1 MAGDIIEIRNLI
13 GELIFRLNVQATKNI
28 LQMEVGQ
35 ISNGLYTVE
44 KINNGMVNKTGKLV
58 ISKR

>member
-1 MAGDIIEIRNLI
+1 
-13 GELIFRLNVQATKNI
+13 
-28 LQMEVGQ
+28 MEVGQ